1 MLDRNKDIIYNKEY
15 LVIVPKIE
23 DIYIEAFSYSFKN
36 TIVIDNDVDEVK
48 KITDF
53 INNNN
58 FKKLI
63 FVDYRVEYEEIINN
77 LDDEYDIS
85 LIFTKSLGA
94 LSDAY
99 ILYLFNNLY
108 RIYKDKI
115 ANKIGFLDK
124 GFYDTFKAKKENV
137 EHIILDIP
145 QSDNKDKEYNE
156 NLVGVLNSEHNSRHS
171 FYNEL
176 SAIKLSNKY
185 IAKLNNPIKLTR
197 KFVKLFD
204 IPTETC
210 SYKELYTNNA
220 VNLYVNFTDNNS
232 LLFIKSMDNSIP
244 CILGNNSILEDDK
257 MLKELL
263 VLKSDDDINEIN
275 EKISIAIKNREKI
288 NKEYS
293 KYRKEYRRH
302 F

>member
-94 LSDAY
+94 LSDEY

-108 RIYKDKI
+108 RMYKDKI

-124 GFYDTFKAKKENV
+124 GFYDTFKAKGENV

-145 QSDNKDKEYNE
+145 QSDNKSKTYNE
-156 NLVGVLNSEHNSRHS
+156 NLVGIINSEHNSRHS

-185 IAKLNNPIKLTR
+185 IARLNNDVWLTR
-197 KFVKLFD
+197 KFVQLFD
-204 IPTETC
+204 IPTEIC
-210 SYKELYTNNA
+210 SNEELYTNNA
-220 VNLYVNFTDNNS
+220 VNL
-232 LLFIKSMDNSIP
+232 FII
-244 CILGNNSILEDDK
+244 
-257 MLKELL
+257 
-263 VLKSDDDINEIN
+263 
-275 EKISIAIKNREKI
+275 
-288 NKEYS
+288 Y
-293 KYRKEYRRH
+293 
-302 F
+302 